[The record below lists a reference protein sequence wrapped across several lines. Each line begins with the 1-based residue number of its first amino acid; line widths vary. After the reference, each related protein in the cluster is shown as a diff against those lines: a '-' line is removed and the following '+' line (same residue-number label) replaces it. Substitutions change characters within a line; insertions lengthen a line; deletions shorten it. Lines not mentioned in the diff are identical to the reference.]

1 MTRAIIPHA
10 AMEKLLKKAGAER
23 VAEDAKTTLSE
34 ILEELGLQLGQRALK
49 LAEHS
54 GRKTVRNVDL
64 KLAQRE
70 GQPTPPA

>member
-1 MTRAIIPHA
+1 MTRSIIPHA

-23 VAEDAKTTLSE
+23 VAEDAKSTLSE
-34 ILEELGLQLGQRALK
+34 ILEEIGLHLGQRAIK

-54 GRKTVRNVDL
+54 GRKTIRNVDL

-70 GQPTPPA
+70 GQPTTP